1 MSLTNFVFGTRHALC
16 ASALVLLSISTRSS
30 GASDTDLVVLASG
43 NRMTGE
49 VTELSRGELAFSVD
63 GAGTIDIDWNNVV
76 SLRSAQPLDI
86 ELASGELMTGSI
98 ESFAPGLLQIAT
110 DTGRK
115 NIRMSDVIRMQPHAA
130 TFRARTSGD
139 IDLGFDFLTA
149 HDEIDWTLN
158 ASVEHRTKKYLS
170 ELSVSSL
177 IRRHDDETTQQRNH
191 LELESRRLLRERW
204 FAVGL
209 LEAEEDAELDL
220 DLRVLVGAAMGRT
233 VVQSNRTALAMY
245 AGVDLSHEEYA
256 GGADYDDQVAEL
268 LAAVQWEWFEVGG
281 DVDAVIEAT
290 AYVSPDD
297 GRRRLQ
303 LESSLRRSLIR
314 DYYWS
319 LNLYESYNSDPPP
332 GLEKSDLGISFT
344 IGRSF

>member
-1 MSLTNFVFGTRHALC
+1 MLLTRFLVDTRLALC
-16 ASALVLLSISTRSS
+16 ASALVLLAFPARSS
-30 GASDTDLVVLASG
+30 GASETDLVVFASG
-43 NRMTGE
+43 NRMTGQ

-63 GAGTIDIDWNNVV
+63 GAGSIDIDWNNVV
-76 SLRSAQPLDI
+76 SLRSVEPLDI

-98 ESFAPGLLQIAT
+98 ESVAQGLLQVTT

-115 NIRMSDVIRMQPHAA
+115 NVRMSDVIRMQPHAA

-170 ELSVSSL
+170 EVSLSSL
-177 IRRHDDETTQQRNH
+177 VRRHDGETSQQRNH
-191 LELESRRLLRERW
+191 LEFESRRLLEQRW

-209 LEAEEDAELDL
+209 LEAEEDDELDL

-233 VVQSNRTALAMY
+233 LVRSHRTALAMY
-245 AGVDLSHEEYA
+245 AGVDVSHEEYA
-256 GGADYDDQVAEL
+256 GVSDYDDDVAEL
-268 LAAVQWEWFEVGG
+268 LVALQWEWFEVGG
-281 DVDAVIEAT
+281 DVEAVVEAT
-290 AYVSPDD
+290 AYISPDD

-303 LESSLRRSLIR
+303 LESSLRRSLVR
-314 DYYWS
+314 DFYWS

-332 GLEKSDLGISFT
+332 GLEKSDLGVSIT
-344 IGRSF
+344 LGRSF